1 VAEKR
6 SGQMQVS
13 WLDLAL
19 AVLGLVV
26 GLGWK
31 TARTIFAEVIAHPRS
46 VIDTRSGAHA
56 HAGHVD

>member
-1 VAEKR
+1 
-6 SGQMQVS
+6 MQVS